1 MNPSE
6 ALWETDRRGAGLF
19 GAADLHGHNGFRQ
32 GLRSRLERLVTGD
45 RVTPLDVQAEPRA
58 RLQGSRAPSPK
69 ADLRLIACRRDK
81 GNRKPSLLHRQ
92 IQGDANRAVGVI
104 RLFFAEAGSE
114 TNHTARATR
123 PQLLL
128 DREAPVDA
136 DERGVRPSRD
146 GRASVRPTRRRVPRA
161 GRRAW
166 GRDRPA
172 VADRFGR
179 TRSPSRCV
187 GRLVRGCRK

>member
-6 ALWETDRRGAGLF
+6 AVWETDRRGAGLF

-45 RVTPLDVQAEPRA
+45 AVTPLDVQAESRA

-81 GNRKPSLLHRQ
+81 GNGKPSLLHRQ
-92 IQGDANRAVGVI
+92 IQGDANCAVGVI
-104 RLFFAEAGSE
+104 RLFLRKPAAKQI
-114 TNHTARATR
+114 TPPAPRARNCPSTVR
-123 PQLLL
+123 
-128 DREAPVDA
+128 RFDA

-161 GRRAW
+161 GAAW